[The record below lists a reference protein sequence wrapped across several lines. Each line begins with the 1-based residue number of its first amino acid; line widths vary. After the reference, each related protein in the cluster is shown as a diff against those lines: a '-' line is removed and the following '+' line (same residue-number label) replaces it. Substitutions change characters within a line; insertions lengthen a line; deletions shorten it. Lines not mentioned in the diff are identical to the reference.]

1 MLLKFLAIS
10 ISWNI
15 LFFLMQSAYG
25 PSLCQSVS
33 LTGVSSAMVMPWQT
47 ENTAWHKEMSF
58 WDVLLIQVIAAPSLG
73 DSWQPAAT
81 QQFGMLFCVLPLAKR
96 LLSVSTG
103 SYKSNFLV
111 LLTWDFRKLAQS
123 WGSAFNQ
130 RKSNSFTWWSAATGT
145 YCVLTEVWCLTPSMG
160 G

>member
-15 LFFLMQSAYG
+15 LVFLMQTAYE

-33 LTGVSSAMVMPWQT
+33 LTGVSSAMAMPWQT
-47 ENTAWHKEMSF
+47 ENSPWHKEMSF
-58 WDVLLIQVIAAPSLG
+58 WDVLLIQVNLLQVLVIA
-73 DSWQPAAT
+73 DSQLQHTSP
-81 QQFGMLFCVLPLAKR
+81 GMLFCVLPLARR

-130 RKSNSFTWWSAATGT
+130 RKSNSFTWWSAAPGT
-145 YCVLTEVWCLTPSMG
+145 CCVLTEVWCLTPSMG